1 MLIVLVKKKKWV
13 VITIIMIAFLAVAY
27 NNFSQKETSTVMT
40 EQIITGTLG
49 DVITTVN
56 AAGVV
61 QPTRQVNVGSQIS
74 GQLTKLYVEVGD
86 IVEAGK
92 RVASIDDTFYR
103 TKVEAS
109 RARLEKLRAML
120 QEEQYTYQLL
130 VITEKRQRELNL
142 HSATSQQL
150 LDEAAF
156 GVKKSQA
163 RIESLKADIRQ
174 NEHILHSEEVSL
186 SYTQIYSP
194 IAGVVT
200 AIHVDPGQTLNVNQQ
215 TPVLMQIADLKNM
228 TVYAKVSEA
237 DINQIVTGQKASFKI
252 YSTNQHI
259 WHGNVKKIMYKPDL
273 INNAVYYTV
282 LFDVP
287 NDNFLL
293 KPSMS
298 ADVTIVTHE
307 STGVVTI
314 PSDILNNKRHQP
326 LNDNLTTYFLR
337 EMKDGNIVVR
347 KLLIGHNN
355 GRRSVVVSGLQNN
368 EQIVV
373 LSKQDNLGK
382 SQNDNTK

>member
-1 MLIVLVKKKKWV
+1 MLIVLVKQKKWI
-13 VITIIMIAFLAVAY
+13 VITIIMIAFLTVIYDKFNRQETPAVI
-27 NNFSQKETSTVMT
+27 T

-49 DVITTVN
+49 DVITIVG
-56 AAGVV
+56 AAGVI

-74 GQLTKLYVEVGD
+74 GQLIQLHVEVGD
-86 IVEAGK
+86 VVEAGK
-92 RVASIDDTFYR
+92 LVASIDDTFYR

-120 QEEQYTYQLL
+120 REERYTYELL
-130 VITEKRQRELNL
+130 SITEKRQRQLNR

-150 LDEAAF
+150 LDEATF

-163 RIESLKADIRQ
+163 RIESLNADIRQ
-174 NEHILHSEEVSL
+174 NEHILRNEEVSL

-237 DINQIVTGQKASFKI
+237 DINQIVLGQKASFRT
-252 YSTNQHI
+252 YGANQHI

-314 PSDILNNKRHQP
+314 PSDVLNNKRHQP
-326 LNDNLTTYFLR
+326 LDDNLTAYFLR

-347 KLLIGHNN
+347 KLLVGHND
-355 GRRSVVVSGLQNN
+355 GVRSIVTSGLQNN

-373 LSKQDNLGK
+373 LVKQDNTGGK
-382 SQNDNTK
+382 NDNTQ

>member
-1 MLIVLVKKKKWV
+1 
-13 VITIIMIAFLAVAY
+13 MIAFLAVAY
-27 NNFSQKETSTVMT
+27 NHFSQKETSTVMT
-40 EQIITGTLG
+40 EQIVTGTLG

-56 AAGVV
+56 AAGIV
-61 QPTRQVNVGSQIS
+61 QPTSQVNVGSQIS

-86 IVEAGK
+86 IVETGK
-92 RVASIDDTFYR
+92 LVASIDDTFYR

-120 QEEQYTYQLL
+120 QEEQYAYQLL

-142 HSATSQQL
+142 RSATSQQL

-186 SYTQIYSP
+186 SYSQIYSP

-326 LNDNLTTYFLR
+326 LNDDLTTYFLR

-347 KLLIGHNN
+347 QLLIGHNN

-382 SQNDNTK
+382 IQNDNAK

>member
-1 MLIVLVKKKKWV
+1 MLVKKKKWV
-13 VITIIMIAFLAVAY
+13 VIITVMIVFLAVIY
-27 NNFSQKETSTVMT
+27 NKFNRQETPVVMT

-49 DVITTVN
+49 NVITMVG
-56 AAGVV
+56 AAGVI
-61 QPTRQVNVGSQIS
+61 QPTSQVNVGSQIS
-74 GQLTKLYVEVGD
+74 GQLIQLHVEVGD
-86 IVEAGK
+86 VVEAGK
-92 RVASIDDTFYR
+92 LVASIDDTFYR

-109 RARLEKLRAML
+109 RARLEKLCAML
-120 QEEQYTYQLL
+120 KEEQYTYELL
-130 VITEKRQRELNL
+130 SITEKRQRQLNL
-142 HSATSQQL
+142 RSATSQQL
-150 LDEAAF
+150 LDEATF

-174 NEHILHSEEVSL
+174 NEHILHNEEVSL
-186 SYTQIYSP
+186 SYAQIYSP

-237 DINQIVTGQKASFKI
+237 DINQIALGQKASFRI
-252 YSTNQHI
+252 YGANKHI

-273 INNAVYYTV
+273 MNNAVYYTV

-307 STGVVTI
+307 SSGVVTI
-314 PSDILNNKRHQP
+314 PSDVLNNKRHQP
-326 LNDNLTTYFLR
+326 LDDNLTAYFLR

-347 KLLIGHNN
+347 KLLVGHND
-355 GRRSVVVSGLQNN
+355 GVRSVVTSGLQNN

-373 LSKQDNLGK
+373 LAKQDNAGGK
-382 SQNDNTK
+382 NDNAK

>member
-1 MLIVLVKKKKWV
+1 MLVKKKKWV
-13 VITIIMIAFLAVAY
+13 VIITVMIVFLAVIY
-27 NNFSQKETSTVMT
+27 NKFNRQETPAVIT

-49 DVITTVN
+49 NVITMVG
-56 AAGVV
+56 AAGVI
-61 QPTRQVNVGSQIS
+61 QPTSQVNVGSQIS
-74 GQLTKLYVEVGD
+74 GQLIQLHVEVGD
-86 IVEAGK
+86 VVEADK
-92 RVASIDDTFYR
+92 LVASIDDTFYR

-109 RARLEKLRAML
+109 RARLEKLCAML
-120 QEEQYTYQLL
+120 KEEQYTYELL
-130 VITEKRQRELNL
+130 SITEKRQRQLNL
-142 HSATSQQL
+142 RSATSQQL
-150 LDEAAF
+150 LDEATF

-174 NEHILHSEEVSL
+174 NEHILRNEEVSL

-200 AIHVDPGQTLNVNQQ
+200 AIHVDPGQTLNINQQ

-237 DINQIVTGQKASFKI
+237 DINQIVLGQKASFKT
-252 YSTNQHI
+252 YGANQHI

-314 PSDILNNKRHQP
+314 PSGVLNNKRHQP
-326 LNDNLTTYFLR
+326 LDDNLTAYFLR

-347 KLLIGHNN
+347 KLLVGHNN
-355 GRRSVVVSGLQNN
+355 GVRSVVTRGLQNN

-373 LSKQDNLGK
+373 LAKQDNDGGK
-382 SQNDNTK
+382 NDNAK

>member
-13 VITIIMIAFLAVAY
+13 VITIIMIVFLAVIY
-27 NNFSQKETSTVMT
+27 NKFNRKETPAVIT

-49 DVITTVN
+49 DVITIVD
-56 AAGVV
+56 AAGVI

-74 GQLTKLYVEVGD
+74 GQLNQLHVEVGD
-86 IVEAGK
+86 VVEAGK
-92 RVASIDDTFYR
+92 LVASIDDTFYR

-109 RARLEKLRAML
+109 HARLEKLRAIL
-120 QEEQYTYQLL
+120 KEERYTYELL
-130 VITEKRQRELNL
+130 SITEKRQRQLNL
-142 HSATSQQL
+142 RSATSQQL
-150 LDEAAF
+150 LDEATF

-163 RIESLKADIRQ
+163 RIESLNADIRQ
-174 NEHILHSEEVSL
+174 NEHILRNEEVSL

-237 DINQIVTGQKASFKI
+237 DINQIVLGQKASFRT
-252 YSTNQHI
+252 YGANQHI

-314 PSDILNNKRHQP
+314 PSDVLNNKRHQP
-326 LNDNLTTYFLR
+326 LDNNLTAYFLR
-337 EMKDGNIVVR
+337 EMKNGNIVVR
-347 KLLIGHNN
+347 KLLVGHND
-355 GRRSVVVSGLQNN
+355 GIRSVVTSGLQNN

-373 LSKQDNLGK
+373 LAKQDNAGGK
-382 SQNDNTK
+382 NDNTQ

>member
-1 MLIVLVKKKKWV
+1 MLIVLVKQKKWI
-13 VITIIMIAFLAVAY
+13 VITIIMIAFLTVIYDKFNRQETPAVI
-27 NNFSQKETSTVMT
+27 T

-49 DVITTVN
+49 DVITIVG
-56 AAGVV
+56 AAGVI

-74 GQLTKLYVEVGD
+74 GQLIQLHVEVGD
-86 IVEAGK
+86 VVEAGK
-92 RVASIDDTFYR
+92 LVASIDDTFYR

-120 QEEQYTYQLL
+120 KEERYTYELL
-130 VITEKRQRELNL
+130 SITEKRQSQLNQ

-150 LDEAAF
+150 LDEATF

-163 RIESLKADIRQ
+163 RIESLNADIRQ
-174 NEHILHSEEVSL
+174 NEHILRNEEVSL

-237 DINQIVTGQKASFKI
+237 DINQIVLGQKASFRT
-252 YSTNQHI
+252 YGASQHI

-314 PSDILNNKRHQP
+314 PSDVLNNKRHQP
-326 LNDNLTTYFLR
+326 LDDNLTAYFLR

-347 KLLIGHNN
+347 KLLVGHND
-355 GRRSVVVSGLQNN
+355 GVRSIVTSGLQNN

-373 LSKQDNLGK
+373 LAKQDNAGGK
-382 SQNDNTK
+382 NDNTQ

>member
-1 MLIVLVKKKKWV
+1 MLVKKKKWV
-13 VITIIMIAFLAVAY
+13 VIITVMIVFLAVIY
-27 NNFSQKETSTVMT
+27 NKFNRQETPVVMT

-49 DVITTVN
+49 NVITMVG
-56 AAGVV
+56 AAGVI
-61 QPTRQVNVGSQIS
+61 QPTSQVNVGSQIS
-74 GQLTKLYVEVGD
+74 GQLIQLHVEVGD
-86 IVEAGK
+86 VVEAGK
-92 RVASIDDTFYR
+92 LVASIDDTFYR

-109 RARLEKLRAML
+109 RARLEKLCAML
-120 QEEQYTYQLL
+120 KEEQYTYELL
-130 VITEKRQRELNL
+130 SITEKRQRQLNL
-142 HSATSQQL
+142 RSATSQQL
-150 LDEAAF
+150 LDEATF

-174 NEHILHSEEVSL
+174 NEHILHNEEVSL
-186 SYTQIYSP
+186 SYAQIYSP

-237 DINQIVTGQKASFKI
+237 DINQIALGQKASFRI
-252 YSTNQHI
+252 YGANKHI

-307 STGVVTI
+307 SSGVVTI
-314 PSDILNNKRHQP
+314 PSDVLNNKRHQP
-326 LNDNLTTYFLR
+326 LDDNLTAYFLR

-347 KLLIGHNN
+347 KLLVGHND
-355 GRRSVVVSGLQNN
+355 GVRSVVTSGLQNN

-373 LSKQDNLGK
+373 LAKQDNAGGK
-382 SQNDNTK
+382 NDNAK

>member
-1 MLIVLVKKKKWV
+1 MLVKQKKWI
-13 VITIIMIAFLAVAY
+13 VITIIMIAFLTVIYDKFNRQETPAVI
-27 NNFSQKETSTVMT
+27 T

-49 DVITTVN
+49 DVITIVG
-56 AAGVV
+56 AAGVI

-74 GQLTKLYVEVGD
+74 GQLIQLHVEVGD
-86 IVEAGK
+86 VVEAGK
-92 RVASIDDTFYR
+92 LVASIDDTFYR

-120 QEEQYTYQLL
+120 KEERYTYELL
-130 VITEKRQRELNL
+130 SITEKRQSQLNQ

-150 LDEAAF
+150 LDEATF

-163 RIESLKADIRQ
+163 RIESLNADIRQ
-174 NEHILHSEEVSL
+174 NEHILRNEEVSL

-237 DINQIVTGQKASFKI
+237 DINQIVLGQKASFRT
-252 YSTNQHI
+252 YGASQHI

-314 PSDILNNKRHQP
+314 PSDVLNNKRHQP
-326 LNDNLTTYFLR
+326 LDDNLTAYFLR

-347 KLLIGHNN
+347 KLLVGHND
-355 GRRSVVVSGLQNN
+355 GVRSIVTSGLQNN

-373 LSKQDNLGK
+373 LAKQDNAGGK
-382 SQNDNTK
+382 NDNTQ

>member
-1 MLIVLVKKKKWV
+1 MIV
-13 VITIIMIAFLAVAY
+13 FLAVIY
-27 NNFSQKETSTVMT
+27 NKFNRQETPVVMT

-49 DVITTVN
+49 NVITMVG
-56 AAGVV
+56 AAGVI
-61 QPTRQVNVGSQIS
+61 QPTSQVNVGSQIS
-74 GQLTKLYVEVGD
+74 GQLIQLHVEVGD
-86 IVEAGK
+86 VVEAGK
-92 RVASIDDTFYR
+92 LVASIDDTFYR

-109 RARLEKLRAML
+109 RARLEKLCAML
-120 QEEQYTYQLL
+120 KEEQYTYELL
-130 VITEKRQRELNL
+130 SITEKRQRQLNL
-142 HSATSQQL
+142 RSATSQQL
-150 LDEAAF
+150 LDEATF

-174 NEHILHSEEVSL
+174 NEHILHNEEVSL
-186 SYTQIYSP
+186 SYAQIYSP

-237 DINQIVTGQKASFKI
+237 DINQIALGQKASFRI
-252 YSTNQHI
+252 YGANKHI

-307 STGVVTI
+307 SSGVVTI
-314 PSDILNNKRHQP
+314 PSDVLNNKRHQP
-326 LNDNLTTYFLR
+326 LDDNLTAYFLR

-347 KLLIGHNN
+347 KLLVGHND
-355 GRRSVVVSGLQNN
+355 GVRSVVTSGLQNN

-373 LSKQDNLGK
+373 LAKQDNAGGK
-382 SQNDNTK
+382 NDNAK

>member
-13 VITIIMIAFLAVAY
+13 VIITVMIVFLAVIY
-27 NNFSQKETSTVMT
+27 NKFNRQETPAVIT

-49 DVITTVN
+49 NVITMVG
-56 AAGVV
+56 AAGVI
-61 QPTRQVNVGSQIS
+61 QPTSQVNVGSQIS
-74 GQLTKLYVEVGD
+74 GQLIQLHVEVGD
-86 IVEAGK
+86 VVEADK
-92 RVASIDDTFYR
+92 LVASIDDTFYR

-109 RARLEKLRAML
+109 RARLEKLCAML
-120 QEEQYTYQLL
+120 KEEQYTYELL
-130 VITEKRQRELNL
+130 SITEKRQRQLNL
-142 HSATSQQL
+142 RSATSQQL
-150 LDEAAF
+150 LDEATF

-174 NEHILHSEEVSL
+174 NEHILRNEEVSL

-200 AIHVDPGQTLNVNQQ
+200 AIHVDPGQTLNINQQ

-237 DINQIVTGQKASFKI
+237 DINQIVLGQKASFKT
-252 YSTNQHI
+252 YGANQHI

-314 PSDILNNKRHQP
+314 PSGVLNNKRHQP
-326 LNDNLTTYFLR
+326 LDDNLTAYFLR

-347 KLLIGHNN
+347 KLLVGHNN
-355 GRRSVVVSGLQNN
+355 GVRSVVTRGLQNN

-373 LSKQDNLGK
+373 LAKQDNDGGK
-382 SQNDNTK
+382 NDNAK

>member
-1 MLIVLVKKKKWV
+1 MLVKQKKWI
-13 VITIIMIAFLAVAY
+13 VITIIMIAFLTVIYDKFNRQETPAVI
-27 NNFSQKETSTVMT
+27 T

-49 DVITTVN
+49 DVITIVG
-56 AAGVV
+56 AAGVI

-74 GQLTKLYVEVGD
+74 GQLIQLHVEVGD
-86 IVEAGK
+86 VVEAGK
-92 RVASIDDTFYR
+92 LVASIDDTFYR

-120 QEEQYTYQLL
+120 REERYTYELL
-130 VITEKRQRELNL
+130 SITEKRQRQLNR

-150 LDEAAF
+150 LDEATF

-163 RIESLKADIRQ
+163 RIESLNADIRQ
-174 NEHILHSEEVSL
+174 NEHILRNEEVSL

-237 DINQIVTGQKASFKI
+237 DINQIVLGQKASFRT
-252 YSTNQHI
+252 YGANQHI

-314 PSDILNNKRHQP
+314 PSDVLNNKRHQP
-326 LNDNLTTYFLR
+326 LDDNLTAYFLR

-347 KLLIGHNN
+347 KLLVGHND
-355 GRRSVVVSGLQNN
+355 GVRSIVTSGLQNN

-373 LSKQDNLGK
+373 LVKQDNTGGK
-382 SQNDNTK
+382 NDNTQ

>member
-1 MLIVLVKKKKWV
+1 MLIKKKKWAI
-13 VITIIMIAFLAVAY
+13 ITIVMIIFIAVVY
-27 NNFSQKETSTVMT
+27 YTFNRKETPAVMA

-49 DVITTVN
+49 DVISTVG
-56 AAGVV
+56 AAGVI
-61 QPTRQVNVGSQIS
+61 QPTSQVNVGSQIS
-74 GQLTKLYVEVGD
+74 GQLIKLYVEVGD

-109 RARLEKLRAML
+109 RARLEKLRAIL
-120 QEEQYTYQLL
+120 KEEQYTYQFL
-130 VITEKRQRELNL
+130 VITEKRQRQLSL

-150 LDEAAF
+150 LDEATF
-156 GVKKSQA
+156 GVKKSLA
-163 RIESLKADIRQ
+163 RIENLKADIRQ

-186 SYTQIYSP
+186 SYTQIYAP
-194 IAGVVT
+194 ITGVVT
-200 AIHVDPGQTLNVNQQ
+200 AIYVDPGQTLNVNQQ

-252 YSTNQHI
+252 YSANQHI

-282 LFDVP
+282 LFDVI

-307 STGVVTI
+307 STAVVTI
-314 PSDILNNKRHQP
+314 PNDVLNNKRHQP
-326 LNDNLTTYFLR
+326 VNDNLTAYFLR
-337 EMKDGNIVVR
+337 EMKDGNIVIR
-347 KLLIGHNN
+347 KLIVGHND
-355 GRRSVVVSGLQNN
+355 GIHSVVVSGLQNN

-373 LSKQDNLGK
+373 LSKQDNLGGK
-382 SQNDNTK
+382 DDNPK

>member
-1 MLIVLVKKKKWV
+1 MLIVLVKQKKWI
-13 VITIIMIAFLAVAY
+13 VITIIMIAFLTVIYDKFNRQETPAVIA
-27 NNFSQKETSTVMT
+27 

-49 DVITTVN
+49 DVITIVG
-56 AAGVV
+56 AAGVI

-74 GQLTKLYVEVGD
+74 GQLIQLHVEIGD
-86 IVEAGK
+86 VVEAGTL
-92 RVASIDDTFYR
+92 VASIDDTFYR

-120 QEEQYTYQLL
+120 KEERYTYELL
-130 VITEKRQRELNL
+130 SITEKRQSQLNQ

-150 LDEAAF
+150 LDEATF

-163 RIESLKADIRQ
+163 RIESLNADIRQ
-174 NEHILHSEEVSL
+174 NEHILRNEEVSL

-237 DINQIVTGQKASFKI
+237 DINQIVLGQKASFRT
-252 YSTNQHI
+252 YGASQHI

-314 PSDILNNKRHQP
+314 PSDVLNNKRYQP
-326 LNDNLTTYFLR
+326 LDDNLTAYFLR

-347 KLLIGHNN
+347 KLLVGHND
-355 GRRSVVVSGLQNN
+355 GVRSIVTSGLQNN

-373 LSKQDNLGK
+373 LAKQDNAGGK
-382 SQNDNTK
+382 NDNTQ